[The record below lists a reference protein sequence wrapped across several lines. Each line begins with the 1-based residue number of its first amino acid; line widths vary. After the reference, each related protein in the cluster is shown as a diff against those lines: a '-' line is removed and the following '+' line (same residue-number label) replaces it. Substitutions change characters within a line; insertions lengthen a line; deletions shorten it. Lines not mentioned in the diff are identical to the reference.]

1 MINSYCYS
9 FVLLV
14 TDTIYDISFPGDIL
28 SISFKTEFPGKGVD
42 IATGFLSLFT
52 SECEIEKASL
62 SSSLASHLDPLTW
75 SHYLSR
81 PTNNAGNAVRG
92 RNALIINRWYFII
105 YSLTYILM
113 HIDDI
118 LTVSGTT

>member
-1 MINSYCYS
+1 M
-9 FVLLV
+9 LV

-92 RNALIINRWYFII
+92 RNALIINR
-105 YSLTYILM
+105 
-113 HIDDI
+113 
-118 LTVSGTT
+118 